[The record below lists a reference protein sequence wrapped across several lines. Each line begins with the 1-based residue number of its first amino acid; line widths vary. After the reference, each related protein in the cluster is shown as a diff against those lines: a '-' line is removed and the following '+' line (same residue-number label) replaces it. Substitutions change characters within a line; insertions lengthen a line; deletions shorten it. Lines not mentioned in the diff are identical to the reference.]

1 MTKPDLQIITEV
13 ILFCNGFQNS
23 SELSK
28 KIVTTF
34 KFAQIQLGSCL
45 HYDFGLRS
53 MKGVLEQ
60 AGLLKQLVMGVI
72 DPQKEELD
80 KAESKINE
88 YLKEVETKYAP
99 KKNSAIRESLLD
111 ALKA

>member
-1 MTKPDLQIITEV
+1 
-13 ILFCNGFQNS
+13 
-23 SELSK
+23 
-28 KIVTTF
+28 
-34 KFAQIQLGSCL
+34 
-45 HYDFGLRS
+45 
-53 MKGVLEQ
+53 
-60 AGLLKQLVMGVI
+60 MGVI